1 MTEKQTK
8 RRLIITNILFWIG
21 FLISLCS
28 IGHLD
33 YLNEYR
39 ITYGIEELWIA
50 LGKGVGGLV
59 LMLAGMFVGRNLE
72 FEDDNENEEAN
83 DDDTRG

>member
-1 MTEKQTK
+1 MTKKEIR
-8 RRLIITNILFWIG
+8 RRLIVTNILFWIG
-21 FLISLCS
+21 FLISLCA

-33 YLNEYR
+33 YLNEQC

-59 LMLAGMFVGRNLE
+59 LMIVGMFIGRNLE

-83 DDDTRG
+83 DDDT